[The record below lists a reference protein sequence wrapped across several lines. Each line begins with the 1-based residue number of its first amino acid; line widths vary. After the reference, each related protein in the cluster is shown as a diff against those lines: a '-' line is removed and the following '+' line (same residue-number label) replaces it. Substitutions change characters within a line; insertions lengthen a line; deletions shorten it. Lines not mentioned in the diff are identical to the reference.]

1 MLQLLYFPYQNG
13 YSVKDF
19 YDECKTILDS
29 DELFGRKRFF
39 IETMLA
45 TSEYE
50 NFFLLMQSEM
60 KLQQHANKK

>member
-1 MLQLLYFPYQNG
+1 
-13 YSVKDF
+13 VKDF
-19 YDECKTILDS
+19 YNECRKILEG
-29 DELFGRKRFF
+29 DELFGRRRFF

-60 KLQQHANKK
+60 KLQQNAHKK